1 MDIDGLDGVDG
12 VDGADIGTKGDEA
25 ILILLGFDVDA
36 DVDTDDF
43 TFDIGADVVVLD
55 TDVAAGVNVLLDLID
70 FELEIFGIDGTV
82 EEFEMDVFIL
92 LNAGAS
98 LPLALTLTLVFAD
111 GGPDTSENDDIL
123 KFTGVGVFLT
133 SGEGDGAGVGLYS
146 SIGDCSG
153 VFMLSNGGGEST
165 IDSTSL
171 DVLSFNDGLDFEL
184 RFELRFELE
193 LGFEIDI

>member
-1 MDIDGLDGVDG
+1 MDIDGLDG

-98 LPLALTLTLVFAD
+98 LPLALTLTLVFVD

-153 VFMLSNGGGEST
+153 VFMLSKGGGEST

>member
-1 MDIDGLDGVDG
+1 VDIDGLDG

-98 LPLALTLTLVFAD
+98 LPLALTLTLVFVD

-153 VFMLSNGGGEST
+153 VFMLSKGGGEST